1 MLGMALTARKI
12 QGCQYSIA
20 TSMEDCIARR
30 EEDSLMAAA
39 ARKQIVEQRPS
50 LVDEAYAALKL
61 AIRDSIFAPGHQ
73 ASTQELAL
81 RFGMSRTPI
90 HEAALRL
97 QEEGLVSILPKRG
110 IVIRSL
116 APDDIREIYDVI
128 IAIEASAAERA
139 AELADGANTKLAD
152 ALDAETDR
160 MTSALGSSDLTDW
173 GKADEAFHR
182 LLVERCGNKRFLRII
197 QTVTDQSH
205 RARML
210 TLKLRP
216 KLGASIDEHR
226 AISAA
231 IRRGDA
237 DAAHAAAR
245 RHRRRARD
253 ELMPLIDSFGFKH
266 L

>member
-1 MLGMALTARKI
+1 MATAA
-12 QGCQYSIA
+12 Q
-20 TSMEDCIARR
+20 
-30 EEDSLMAAA
+30 
-39 ARKQIVEQRPS
+39 KQIVEQRPS

-61 AIRDSIFAPGHQ
+61 AIRDSVFAPGHQ

-81 RFGMSRTPI
+81 QFGMSRTPI

-128 IAIEASAAERA
+128 IAIEASAAESA
-139 AELADGANTKLAD
+139 AGLADGSNGALAD
-152 ALDAETDR
+152 LLDAETDR
-160 MTSALGSSDLTDW
+160 MATAIRTGDLTAW

-210 TLKLRP
+210 TLKLRQ
-216 KLGASIDEHR
+216 KLEASIGEHR
-226 AISAA
+226 AIATA
-231 IRRGDA
+231 IRQGDA
-237 DAAHAAAR
+237 DAAHVAAR
-245 RHRRRARD
+245 KHRRRARD
-253 ELMPLIDSFGFKH
+253 ELLPLIASFGFKH